1 MRINIIGRLQSSDV
15 RSWTC
20 NAQAAE
26 KALRAAHFAH
36 DRNRMPS
43 YQTSE
48 LSQLTTGLADADILT
63 TVTHLISL
71 LKDADYLR
79 YPSRHATPAVPHD
92 VIDAATRTSAIHLT
106 TRLLQQCQQFID
118 RHWPTSVYCWHL
130 FKNTCIS
137 SSVRQTLFYL
147 REFCILT
154 NRSRNTWHLRYIYFC
169 CIIFRFANVILQN
182 LCYMVLHSLAKSPI
196 LTLMYFFLSS
206 LFIFLAP
213 CGRLSWFKC

>member
-43 YQTSE
+43 YQTTE
-48 LSQLTTGLADADILT
+48 LSQLTTGLADADMLT

-130 FKNTCIS
+130 FLKTCIS
-137 SSVRQTLFYL
+137 SSIRQTFFLFTANSAYRL
-147 REFCILT
+147 IAQGIHDIWDTTFIFVASYSDLQMLYYRICVTWFCT
-154 NRSRNTWHLRYIYFC
+154 RWPTT
-169 CIIFRFANVILQN
+169 
-182 LCYMVLHSLAKSPI
+182 
-196 LTLMYFFLSS
+196 LTLM
-206 LFIFLAP
+206 
-213 CGRLSWFKC
+213 